1 MFLSVSPSLRPA
13 AYPEKVYFVKD
24 VPKTKS
30 GKIMRR
36 VIKAKALGNPTG
48 DLSALGNPDA
58 VEAIPLIK

>member
-1 MFLSVSPSLRPA
+1 MCPRPG
-13 AYPEKVYFVKD
+13 
-24 VPKTKS
+24 S

-48 DLSALGNPDA
+48 ELSALANPDA